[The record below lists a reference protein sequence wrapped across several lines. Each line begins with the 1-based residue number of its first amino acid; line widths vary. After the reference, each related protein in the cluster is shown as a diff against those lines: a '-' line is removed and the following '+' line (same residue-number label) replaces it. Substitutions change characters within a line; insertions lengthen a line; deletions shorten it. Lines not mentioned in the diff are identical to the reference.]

1 MQHFRYTEAEI
12 AELCKIPPWT
22 ESALDKHARRI
33 HDQVPLTRKCIVDQ
47 CLFWCDVAQRFKRH
61 MSSKKKAPS
70 PDDSPDFVVGVLGCG
85 SIGSKFVRQLVKR
98 RVVQP
103 NQIKISSRT
112 PSRAK
117 QRCGLEVV
125 ASNVEVAAHCTVLF
139 LFVLPFH
146 FRNFSREIRDTIQR
160 ARPLVI
166 STLAGFTQVYLQ
178 RALNTPYLITT
189 AVDMPTI
196 GIAAARLGQE
206 FPLAG
211 FATGE
216 EFGAFQEFFDL
227 GRSGPEKVDGSLPQP
242 EGPPPA
248 PETETVEEQTEK
260 PVEPSPEKAEDT
272 SETPEESTEK
282 VGATPIDQHADS
294 ARSQDSEA
302 GSMHRS
308 RSSHSTRTS
317 RVEDGDEA
325 APIPGGDDPD
335 ENPFLL
341 RTTEPTAMKYFHRA
355 GFAAENLS
363 NSGITNL
370 NSLIGALRTWVAL
383 DPNHAKIQ
391 ARPETYSRLWAR
403 SFVPLP
409 CITKLETVRD
419 KGPEAYEK
427 PVRFLLKR
435 AFIRSLVG
443 DPAQPEG
450 PPRAPRGLNPSNSR
464 VLTEV
469 PVVPE

>member
-22 ESALDKHARRI
+22 ESALDKRAHRI
-33 HDQVPLTRKCIVDQ
+33 HDEVPLTRKCIVDQ

-61 MSSKKKAPS
+61 MSSKRKVSS
-70 PDDSPDFVVGVLGCG
+70 PDDPPDFVVGVLGCG
-85 SIGSKFVRQLVKR
+85 SVGSKFVRQLVKR
-98 RVVQP
+98 KLVQP

-117 QRCGLEVV
+117 QRCGLDVT

-160 ARPLVI
+160 ARPLVV

-178 RALNTPYLITT
+178 RALNTPDLITT

-196 GIAAARLGQE
+196 GAAAARLGQD

-216 EFGAFQEFFDL
+216 EFGAFLDFFGL
-227 GRSGPEKVDGSLPQP
+227 GRSDEQPRRVSKSDAPATGKVD
-242 EGPPPA
+242 EPPPA
-248 PETETVEEQTEK
+248 PETVEEPAEQ
-260 PVEPSPEKAEDT
+260 PPEP
-272 SETPEESTEK
+272 TEK
-282 VGATPIDQHADS
+282 VVTPPIDQPAGS
-294 ARSQDSEA
+294 PRSQANEA
-302 GSMHRS
+302 ESTRAS
-308 RSSHSTRTS
+308 RSPRSTRTS
-317 RVEDGDEA
+317 RVDDGDEGL
-325 APIPGGDDPD
+325 PVPGGDDPD
-335 ENPFLL
+335 DNPFLL
-341 RTTEPTAMKYFHRA
+341 GISDPAATKYFHRA

-363 NSGITNL
+363 NSGIANV

-391 ARPETYSRLWAR
+391 ARPETYNRLWAR
-403 SFVPLP
+403 SFVPPP
-409 CITKLETVRD
+409 CIARLEAVGD
-419 KGPEAYEK
+419 KGDNGYEK
-427 PVRFLLKR
+427 PLRFLLKR
-435 AFIRSLVG
+435 AFVRALVAAL
-443 DPAQPEG
+443 AQPERPARTSRSTNLPDARIRAEASFG
-450 PPRAPRGLNPSNSR
+450 LGTAPP
-464 VLTEV
+464 E
-469 PVVPE
+469 